1 MNETIRKGVAL
12 LICFGVLAWIA
23 ACSDSNDSAPQS
35 GQGNSNHQ
43 SADNGDSNAG
53 SPTTSEASPAFLI
66 HAGSEMSGLEP
77 MIMTWAK
84 KMGYPIHMAYK
95 GSIDM
100 MRMMADGTNT
110 PTDAYW
116 PAHSI
121 WFILGDTQHVIK
133 NKRSMMVS
141 PIVVGLKERIV
152 KRLGWDKA
160 DPTLEVFLEAA
171 QKKAF
176 RFAKTSSTQSNS
188 GALFHLAAWWAFA
201 GKPDLWSMDI
211 VNNPDIQAKVK
222 AMEGSVA
229 ATSGSSGWLKSKLI
243 ADYDALDGMVNYEAM
258 ISEANVGWRTID
270 KHTRKEVTHKGL
282 KAFGKEPLHVVYL
295 QDATMM
301 ADHPLGYVDKGN
313 AAKAKV
319 FEALQAF
326 LLSPEAQKEM
336 IRLGRRNRL
345 LAMDSSLA
353 DDNAFNPDD
362 GFDVGRVI
370 APIQPPR
377 EDVLMAILDLYQEEI
392 RKPSA
397 TFWVIDDSGSMYKNG
412 GKEAVQ
418 TAMSILLTP
427 SRARQFKLQPTAK
440 DIHVIIPFSNHAG
453 EGLLAK
459 GNDPEVL
466 ASLMDG
472 IRQIRLGGGTD
483 MYAGVMAALE
493 VVKERE
499 NELTDHFPAIAVLSD
514 GISDGSL
521 DRLLKRRK
529 EMNLT
534 HIPVHTLSFGD
545 GVDEKQLKELAT
557 LCGGRYFSG
566 KKDVAH
572 AFRQMKGY
580 N

>member
-1 MNETIRKGVAL
+1 MKEKFRKGVVL

-23 ACSDSNDSAPQS
+23 ACSDNNNSGQS
-35 GQGNSNHQ
+35 SQGNSNQ
-43 SADNGDSNAG
+43 QVTDNSASDAG
-53 SPTTSEASPAFLI
+53 SPSTSEENPAFLI

-116 PAHSI
+116 PAHAI
-121 WFILGDTQHVIK
+121 WFILGDTEHVIK

-141 PIVVGLKERIV
+141 PIVVGLKESIV
-152 KRLGWDKA
+152 KRLDWDKS
-160 DPTLEVFLEAA
+160 DPTLEAFLEAA
-171 QKKAF
+171 QKGEFK
-176 RFAKTSSTQSNS
+176 FAKTSSTQSNS

-211 VNNPDIQAKVK
+211 VNNSDIQAKVK

-243 ADYDALDGMVNYEAM
+243 ADYDSLDGMVNYEAM

-282 KAFGKEPLHVVYL
+282 KALGKEPLHVVYL

-313 AAKAKV
+313 AAKAKI

-326 LLSPEAQKEM
+326 LLSTEAQKEM

-345 LAMDSSLA
+345 LAMDASLA
-353 DDNAFNPDD
+353 DNNAFNPDD
-362 GFDVGRVI
+362 GFDVERVI

-377 EDVLMAILDLYQEEI
+377 EDVLMAILDLYQEEL

-418 TAMSILLTP
+418 AAMSILLTP
-427 SRARQFKLQPTAK
+427 SKARQFKLQPTAK
-440 DIHVIIPFSNHAG
+440 DIHGVIPFSNRAG

-459 GNDPEVL
+459 GNDPGVL
-466 ASLMDG
+466 AALMEG
-472 IRQIRLGGGTD
+472 IRKIQLGGGTD

-493 VVKERE
+493 VIKARE
-499 NELTDHFPAIAVLSD
+499 SELTDHFPAIAVLSD
-514 GISDGSL
+514 GISDGSIE
-521 DRLLKRRK
+521 RVLKRRK
-529 EMNLT
+529 ELNLT
-534 HIPVHTLSFGD
+534 YIPVHTLSFGS
-545 GVDEKQLKELAT
+545 GVDEKQLKELAA

-572 AFRQMKGY
+572 AFRKMKGY